1 MKSNNGLTTYKCHMS
16 FINKRILTLLLFFLL
31 LVLVS
36 CIYLLIAYW
45 VEMPIMLKLFGII
58 IIPIAILGV
67 FMTPLNGM
75 FVTNKYVIFIPD
87 IRIKRVTIE
96 KLKKISFILNE
107 RENGK
112 FSVIVKIICIDGKT
126 FVKDYSSQFAN
137 VRKKKFN
144 NQQTHA
150 HFDEIVA
157 YCFVC
162 RTAIMPAFRNY
173 VALWTPLPICRTQQ
187 LFSGDFR
194 INRFSVAKGKESN
207 F

>member
-45 VEMPIMLKLFGII
+45 VKMPIMLKLFGII

-137 VRKKKFN
+137 VRKKKFIMQAYTIN
-144 NQQTHA
+144 KCKVEKLIEKISCLQFAQVTIVGKNG
-150 HFDEIVA
+150 EIV
-157 YCFVC
+157 YQKV
-162 RTAIMPAFRNY
+162 
-173 VALWTPLPICRTQQ
+173 
-187 LFSGDFR
+187 
-194 INRFSVAKGKESN
+194 
-207 F
+207 